1 MAAATGRSLARLD
14 ASLAHL
20 PPSRVAL
27 GSAAFALLG
36 ARFLAWFLAA
46 RSTVRERGAAW
57 VLFSTLRSLPGIRGV
72 VLRKRRELIAEM
84 DADMRAKL
92 ASEPPKLAALP
103 ATGLDA
109 EYVLASAKLRRGKD
123 SGCEW
128 SDGRST
134 MSGAV
139 YMSDRKHFDVLC
151 EVYAMYAHA
160 NPLHADA
167 FPAVARMEA
176 EIVAMTARML
186 GGGERAAG
194 ARMEPSSS
202 SERRN
207 PASSS
212 SDGSFDRSGVCGLT
226 TSGGTESILTAI
238 RATRDYMRETRGIT
252 KPEMIAATSA
262 HAAVYK
268 AAEYFGIRLLI
279 APVDAHYRMD
289 VAATRRLITRNTILL
304 YASAPGYPHGAMDP
318 VEALGALALRKKICL
333 HVDAC
338 LGGFVMPFAGEAG
351 EEETT
356 LVEEGGG
363 RRPAE
368 EAHSGAPNGVAHPRA
383 ESASEYHS
391 PAPPIAPFDFRVPG
405 VTSMSVDTHKYG
417 LAQKGSSVVLYS
429 SPALRQRQ
437 YTAVTNWSGG
447 LYISPTQAGSRS
459 GGLIAQTWAALVH
472 VGREGYRRN
481 AAAVLGA
488 AAKLRR
494 GIDAIEGLT
503 LIGSDA
509 TMVVAWG
516 SADPTL
522 NVYVVNDVMT
532 KKGWHLSVLH
542 APAALHMCLTPANV
556 GAVDALLEDLRD
568 AVGEARRA
576 GGRGVDGGKAPIYG
590 LAGGLPDR
598 GVVGDILKDV
608 QDLMLENI

>member
-1 MAAATGRSLARLD
+1 
-14 ASLAHL
+14 
-20 PPSRVAL
+20 
-27 GSAAFALLG
+27 
-36 ARFLAWFLAA
+36 
-46 RSTVRERGAAW
+46 
-57 VLFSTLRSLPGIRGV
+57 
-72 VLRKRRELIAEM
+72 
-84 DADMRAKL
+84 
-92 ASEPPKLAALP
+92 
-103 ATGLDA
+103 
-109 EYVLASAKLRRGKD
+109 
-123 SGCEW
+123 
-128 SDGRST
+128 
-134 MSGAV
+134 
-139 YMSDRKHFDVLC
+139 
-151 EVYAMYAHA
+151 MYAHA

-186 GGGERAAG
+186 GGGERAG
-194 ARMEPSSS
+194 ASEPSSS
-202 SERRN
+202 EKRKPVSS
-207 PASSS
+207 SSS
-212 SDGSFDRSGVCGLT
+212 SDVCVRSGVCGLT

-279 APVDAHYRMD
+279 APVDEHYRMD

-318 VEALGALALRKKICL
+318 VEALGALAVRKKICL

-351 EEETT
+351 EET
-356 LVEEGGG
+356 LVAGGEASG
-363 RRPAE
+363 QRRSSRRPAE
-368 EAHSGAPNGVAHPRA
+368 AFSGASNGVAHPRE
-383 ESASEYHS
+383 ESEAS

-429 SPALRQRQ
+429 SSALRQRQ

-472 VGREGYRRN
+472 MGREGYRRN
-481 AAAVLGA
+481 AAAVLKA
-488 AAKLRR
+488 AVKLRR
-494 GIDAIEGLT
+494 GIAAIEGLT
-503 LIGSDA
+503 LVGSDA